1 MSASLPTSP
10 ATVRQT
16 GRRRLRILRRPS
28 ESIRP
33 ATPRPERRD
42 GHGRLARALLAMAG
56 ADATLGDAGF
66 RPWCSATFL
75 GAQHRFT
82 LRIAGADAA
91 ARATALARALP
102 EAEFAITGH
111 IVADVTVDRLRTD
124 AEGTRLI
131 DVAALTI
138 EDW

>member
-1 MSASLPTSP
+1 MSASIASLAAAARP
-10 ATVRQT
+10 A

-28 ESIRP
+28 DSIRP

-56 ADATLGDAGF
+56 ADATLDDANF

-75 GAQHRFT
+75 GAQHHFT
-82 LRIAGADAA
+82 LRIVGADAA
-91 ARATALARALP
+91 GRAAALVRALP
-102 EAEFAITGH
+102 EAEFAIAGH

-124 AEGTRLI
+124 AEGVRLI